1 MYYSNKFNALLV
13 STGNKSEIATGYCT
27 LYGDTCGGKNIPG
40 DLYKTQLYQIMS
52 WINRNEEIIP
62 ANIITKPPSA
72 ELKEDQ
78 IDEDNLPPYKILDE
92 ILSLR
97 IDEGLSPRQII
108 KMGKDPELVNYIER
122 LYTRSEFKRA
132 QMPQTI
138 KINKKT
144 FGMGRKIPILKKP
157 TY

>member
-27 LYGDTCGGKNIPG
+27 LYGDTNGGKNCAG
-40 DLYKTQLYQIMS
+40 DLYKTQLYRVVN
-52 WINRNEEIIP
+52 WVNREKEIIP
-62 ANIITKPPSA
+62 DNILKKPPSA

-78 IDEDNLPPYKILDE
+78 IDEDNLPPYKDLDE

-97 IDEGLSPRQII
+97 IDDGLSPRQII
-108 KMGKDPELVNYIER
+108 KRGKDPELVNYIER

-132 QMPQTI
+132 QLVQTI
-138 KINKKT
+138 KINKKA
-144 FGMGRKIPILKKP
+144 FGMGRKITILKKP